1 MPNFLRDLDDI
12 ISLRQSF
19 KSDTPMHRQPENSNS
34 SGSPVAQSCAQA
46 HSEPDH
52 TPGPWD
58 IRSLDMTDYAVV
70 GPERKVCN
78 VAFYSKPEN
87 KANARLISAAPDLLQ
102 AAKQAEEAL
111 HHMMSAN
118 GMEPHEHECYT
129 DLKAALAKAEGEA

>member
-1 MPNFLRDLDDI
+1 
-12 ISLRQSF
+12 
-19 KSDTPMHRQPENSNS
+19 
-34 SGSPVAQSCAQA
+34 
-46 HSEPDH
+46 
-52 TPGPWD
+52 
-58 IRSLDMTDYAVV
+58 MTDYAVV